1 MHGAAMAKNIRR
13 TGIPATIGGEPNP
26 EYAPA
31 VVALLTAR
39 QQEVCDL
46 VIQGKTNKEIARQ
59 LGISHKTVE
68 DHKTDV
74 YRAMGVNNA
83 VGLIFKV
90 LKQEG
95 A

>member
-1 MHGAAMAKNIRR
+1 MSRNIRR
-13 TGIPATIGGEPNP
+13 TGIPATIDGEANP

-31 VVALLTAR
+31 VVVMLTTR
-39 QQEVCDL
+39 QREVCDL
-46 VIQGKTNKEIARQ
+46 VIQGKTSKEIARQ

-90 LKQEG
+90 MKENT
-95 A
+95 